1 MKVKSMRIPEDID
14 QAINYVSKLE
24 KIEKAQSL
32 RKLAR
37 LGFEYYVARNYRE
50 GRITLRNTS
59 DLLNLN
65 LSETVDLLLE
75 MGVKGNIRASD
86 VYASLNSIAPLDPT
100 NVLA

>member
-1 MKVKSMRIPEDID
+1 MRIPEDID

-37 LGFEYYVARNYRE
+37 LGFEYYVAKNYRE
-50 GRITLRNTS
+50 GRITLRNTA